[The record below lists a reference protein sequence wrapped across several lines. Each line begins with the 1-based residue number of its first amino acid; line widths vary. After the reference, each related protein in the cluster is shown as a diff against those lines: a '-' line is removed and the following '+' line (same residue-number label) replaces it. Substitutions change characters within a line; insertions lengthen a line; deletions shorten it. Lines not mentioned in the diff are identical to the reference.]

1 MALNQLR
8 PHLSGRSQ
16 PRDARRMKRYC
27 IDLQGVTGIA
37 LEQHA
42 LQENCRRA
50 TLFAAMQQA
59 RDYGDRCPTQED
71 SYHEPFKLVYP
82 RHRSPRVLVSSITT
96 TTRRLRGHCSL
107 PGLTRPRSLLQAAPI
122 TRMKV
127 APRGNAFPRGAPLR
141 RDQGCRHPGQP
152 TAWPRRDC
160 PEYLSLA

>member
-37 LEQHA
+37 LEQHALRCAALRCAA

-82 RHRSPRVLVSSITT
+82 RHRSPRVLVSSITDRKS
-96 TTRRLRGHCSL
+96 TRLNSSHVR
-107 PGLTRPRSLLQAAPI
+107 
-122 TRMKV
+122 
-127 APRGNAFPRGAPLR
+127 N
-141 RDQGCRHPGQP
+141 
-152 TAWPRRDC
+152 
-160 PEYLSLA
+160 